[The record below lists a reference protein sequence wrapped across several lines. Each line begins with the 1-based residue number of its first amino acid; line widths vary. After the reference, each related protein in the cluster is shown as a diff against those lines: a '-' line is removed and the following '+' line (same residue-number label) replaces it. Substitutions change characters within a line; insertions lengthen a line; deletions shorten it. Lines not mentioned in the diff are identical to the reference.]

1 MTPAAYHR
9 VQFSA
14 IGLCLPQ
21 AVTWLQINIRT
32 IIIDIPATLAAN
44 MLLVCIVSKIIADS
58 GQLSLGSVI
67 GEFHLS
73 GN

>member
-21 AVTWLQINIRT
+21 AVTWLQINIGT

-44 MLLVCIVSKIIADS
+44 TLL
-58 GQLSLGSVI
+58 QRQ
-67 GEFHLS
+67 
-73 GN
+73 

>member
-21 AVTWLQINIRT
+21 AVTQLQINIGT
-32 IIIDIPATLAAN
+32 IIIDIPATLTVSA
-44 MLLVCIVSKIIADS
+44 LLQC
-58 GQLSLGSVI
+58 Q
-67 GEFHLS
+67 
-73 GN
+73 